1 MHQVSFD
8 QYPLSPEI
16 LKALQLLNYD
26 KPTNV
31 QKQVIPLFL
40 AQKDVIVKSQTG
52 SGKTAAFAIPLCQ
65 LVDWEENKPQA
76 LIITPTRELAIQV
89 KEDMFHI
96 GRFKRLKIAAV
107 YGKSPFYY
115 QEKEL
120 KQKTHIVVGTPG
132 RLIDHLQKG
141 TLDTSCIKYLVID
154 EADELMN
161 MGFLE
166 QTETILRS
174 LPANRV
180 TALLSATM
188 PLDVR
193 TLCIHYLHDPDYVE
207 TQEETSAVER
217 ISQERYLIARQDK
230 IKLLKDLSVT
240 ENPDS
245 CLIFC
250 NTKYQVDEVYAELK
264 LLDYPCAKIHG
275 GMEQGHRLSVM
286 DDFKQG
292 YFRYLIATDVAAR
305 GIDIED
311 ISLVINFD
319 LPQEKESYV
328 HRIGRTGR
336 LNKNGKAISFITE
349 DDDKYLQD
357 IQKYIGREIPLK
369 QRPSK
374 DTVRN
379 AEAAFHEKITVVPD
393 NKAMKGTRINLEIM
407 KLQINAGKKSKMRP
421 ADIVGTLT
429 NIPGMTA
436 ADIGIINIQDE
447 LSYVEILNLKG
458 TLVLEALQT
467 TPLKGKL
474 RKVRK
479 VNH

>member
-1 MHQVSFD
+1 MSQASF
-8 QYPLSPEI
+8 QHYPLSPEI

-31 QKQVIPLFL
+31 QQQVIPLIL

-52 SGKTAAFAIPLCQ
+52 SGKTAAFAIPLCH
-65 LVDWEENKPQA
+65 LVNWEENKPQA

-89 KEDMFHI
+89 KEDLFHI
-96 GRFKRLKIAAV
+96 GRFKRLKVAAV

-174 LPANRV
+174 LPANPV

-193 TLCIHYLHDPDYVE
+193 TLCVHYLHDPDYVE

-217 ISQERYLIARQDK
+217 ISQERYLISRQDK

-264 LLDYPCAKIHG
+264 WLDYPCAKIHG

-357 IQKYIGREIPLK
+357 IQKYIGQEIPLK
-369 QRPSK
+369 QRPSQ

-379 AEAAFHEKITVVPD
+379 AEASFKEKITILPD
-393 NKAMKGTRINLEIM
+393 NKIIKGTGVNLEIM

-421 ADIVGTLT
+421 VDIVGTLT

-436 ADIGIINIQDE
+436 ADIGIINILDE

-458 TLVLEALQT
+458 VLVLEALQT

-479 VNH
+479 VNR

>member
-1 MHQVSFD
+1 MHEASF
-8 QYPLSPEI
+8 QRYPLSPEI
-16 LKALQLLNYD
+16 LKALQLLTYD

-31 QKQVIPLFL
+31 QQQVVPLFL

-89 KEDMFHI
+89 KEDLFHI

-141 TLDTSCIKYLVID
+141 TLDTSCVKYLVID

-166 QTETILRS
+166 QTETILGS
-174 LPANRV
+174 LSADRV

-188 PLDVR
+188 PSDVR
-193 TLCIHYLHDPDYVE
+193 TLCDHYLREPVYVE
-207 TQEETSAVER
+207 TQEETSAAER
-217 ISQERYLIARQDK
+217 ISQERYFLTRQDK

-250 NTKYQVDEVYAELK
+250 NTKHQVDEVYAELK

-286 DDFKQG
+286 DDFKRG

-336 LNKNGKAISFITE
+336 LNKNGKAISFVTEE
-349 DDDKYLQD
+349 DDSYLQD
-357 IQKYIGREIPLK
+357 IQKYIGQQIPLK
-369 QRPSK
+369 QRPSQ

-379 AEAAFHEKITVVPD
+379 AEVGFQEKITVLPD

-407 KLQINAGKKSKMRP
+407 KLQINAGKKSKIRP
-421 ADIVGTLT
+421 ADIVGALT
-429 NIPGMTA
+429 NIAGMTA
-436 ADIGIINIQDE
+436 ADIGIINILDE
-447 LSYVEILNLKG
+447 LSYVEILNFKG
-458 TLVLEALQT
+458 PLVLEALQT

-479 VNH
+479 VNR

>member
-8 QYPLSPEI
+8 HYPLSPEI

-369 QRPSK
+369 QRPSQ

-379 AEAAFHEKITVVPD
+379 AEAAFHKKITVVPD